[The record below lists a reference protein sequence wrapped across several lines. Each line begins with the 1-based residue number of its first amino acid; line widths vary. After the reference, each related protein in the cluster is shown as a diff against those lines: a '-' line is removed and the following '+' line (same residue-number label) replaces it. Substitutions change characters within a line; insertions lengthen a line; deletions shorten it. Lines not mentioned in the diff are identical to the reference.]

1 MAKIQ
6 FLLRDIRKL
15 KLNMRTCELQ
25 IERKGCQ
32 YCCEIKKA
40 IIKNWKMKFHC
51 VLEQLHII
59 WHFYYG
65 VSGIEEVDKSICI
78 ILLFKLVL

>member
-6 FLLRDIRKL
+6 FLLRHIRKL
-15 KLNMRTCELQ
+15 KLNMRTCKLQ

-40 IIKNWKMKFHC
+40 IIKTWKMKFHC
-51 VLEQLHII
+51 ALEQLHIL

-65 VSGIEEVDKSICI
+65 ISGIEEDDKKM
-78 ILLFKLVL
+78 LLFKLVL

>member
-1 MAKIQ
+1 MAKTQ
-6 FLLRDIRKL
+6 FLSRHIGKL
-15 KLNMRTCELQ
+15 KLNMRKCELQ

-40 IIKNWKMKFHC
+40 INKTWKMKFYC
-51 VLEQLHII
+51 ALEQLHIL

-65 VSGIEEVDKSICI
+65 IPGIEEDDKRISI